1 MGVRQMHR
9 YLIVDLKLCQIEH
22 GKYADRVAVI
32 R

>member
-9 YLIVDLKLCQIEH
+9 YLIVDLELCQIEH